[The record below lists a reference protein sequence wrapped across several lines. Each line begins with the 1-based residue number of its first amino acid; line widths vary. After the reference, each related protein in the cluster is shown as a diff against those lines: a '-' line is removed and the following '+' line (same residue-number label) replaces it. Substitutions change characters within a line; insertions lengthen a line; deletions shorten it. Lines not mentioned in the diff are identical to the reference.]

1 MCIYVTIHLVVVPGT
16 TAKTPTASQTAEA
29 TASSGAAPEAPA
41 PAGTSRTTKTLV

>member
-29 TASSGAAPEAPA
+29 AASPGAAPEPSA
-41 PAGTSRTTKTLV
+41 PAGTSRAAETLD